1 MEVNGYTIE
10 PGATLQQANLQQANL
25 EGADLLAAN
34 LEGASLS
41 GQVPQLLIYDPGM
54 SDTRGSRSPAAP
66 TGN

>member
-1 MEVNGYTIE
+1 VEVNGYTIE
-10 PGATLQQANLQQANL
+10 PGATLLQANLQQ
-25 EGADLLAAN
+25 AN

-54 SDTRGSRSPAAP
+54 SDTWGSRSPAAP

>member
-10 PGATLQQANLQQANL
+10 PGATLQQANLQQ
-25 EGADLLAAN
+25 AN